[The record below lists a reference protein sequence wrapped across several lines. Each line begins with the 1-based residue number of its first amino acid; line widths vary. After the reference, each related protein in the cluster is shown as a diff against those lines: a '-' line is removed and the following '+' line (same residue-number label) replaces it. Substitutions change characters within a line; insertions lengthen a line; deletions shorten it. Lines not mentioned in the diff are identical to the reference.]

1 MPRLRQV
8 PRAEL
13 APELDAT
20 FQMVFG
26 DRDPVAE
33 PGTTMGTPG
42 DWFPVFALVPD
53 VFQAALASLH
63 LGHRPDTISPP
74 ELLQLAI
81 VRAGWVR
88 GSQFV
93 YSQHCKVARE
103 VGIADDKIAAIV
115 SWEVSEAFSPIE
127 RAVLAYTDAL
137 VERGGRV
144 PDPVFDALRAEL
156 TDEQILELTYVAAT
170 YEMHAAISVA
180 LRLEYD
186 DRDEPIV
193 EVPAPGED
201 QSFRW

>member
-1 MPRLRQV
+1 
-8 PRAEL
+8 
-13 APELDAT
+13 
-20 FQMVFG
+20 MVFG

-33 PGTTMGTPG
+33 PGTAMGTPG
-42 DWFPVFALVPD
+42 NWFPVFALVPD
-53 VFQAALASLH
+53 VFKAALASLH
-63 LGHRPDTISPP
+63 LGHRPDSITPP

-93 YSQHCKVARE
+93 FSQHCKVARE
-103 VGIADDKIAAIV
+103 VGVAEDKVDDIV
-115 SWEVSEAFSPIE
+115 AWEVSDHFSALE

-137 VERGGRV
+137 VSRGGRV
-144 PDPVFDALRAEL
+144 PDSIIAALKTGL
-156 TDEQILELTYVAAT
+156 SDEQILELTYVAAT

-193 EVPAPGED
+193 EIPAPGED